1 MIKPVSRSSSV
12 NFVDLPTQNTNL
24 QTSNRMKQL
33 GMVFRGKKYWGEG
46 AWANFPGVEFDLK
59 IEKIE
64 CLKQRIFELTTT
76 VPFGDSCRVILIP
89 GKWSLEK
96 IRRILEIRDIKL
108 PIKVDPQIEAQ
119 IKETEKAT
127 IYVVKT
133 DTDDKSREGENF
145 DLLTLVTL
153 VATSYGTVKGKTVLF
168 EGKTILC
175 KDQIEGRN
183 LAVTV
188 TKDAINIAPCELTDP
203 NLVFGTMLNAT

>member
-1 MIKPVSRSSSV
+1 ME
-12 NFVDLPTQNTNL
+12 
-24 QTSNRMKQL
+24 QL

-59 IEKIE
+59 IEKLE

-108 PIKVDPQIEAQ
+108 QIIVEPQIEAQ
-119 IKETEKAT
+119 IKETEKAL
-127 IYVVKT
+127 IYVVQT
-133 DTDDKSREGENF
+133 GTDDKTKKEENF
-145 DLLTLVTL
+145 DILTLVTL

-168 EGKTILC
+168 EGKMILC

-188 TKDAINIAPCELTDP
+188 TKDEIRIAPCDLADH
-203 NLVFGTMLNAT
+203 NLVSGTMLNAT